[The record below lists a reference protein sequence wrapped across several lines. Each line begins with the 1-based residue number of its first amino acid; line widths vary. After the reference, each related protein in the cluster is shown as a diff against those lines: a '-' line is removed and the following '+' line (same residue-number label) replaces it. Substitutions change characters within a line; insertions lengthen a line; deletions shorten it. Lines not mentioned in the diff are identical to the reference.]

1 MDNPVRLNKFLAHNA
16 GISRREADEYIT
28 HGRITI
34 NGVTATIGD
43 RVQPSDQVT
52 LDGKPLEALAE
63 KTYLLL
69 NKPVGY
75 VCSRKQQGDN
85 PTIYSL
91 LPEKY
96 HELKPVGRLDADSS
110 GLILLTN
117 DGDFAHQMTHPKF
130 AKTKIY
136 EVTLN
141 KPLQPLHR
149 QMISDFGVMLEDGK
163 SQFLV
168 ERPDE
173 QATDEPL
180 GASFSEAS
188 AARVSTGAGTQSD
201 TRSEAVSGNDGGEK
215 AIGDLNWRITMH
227 EGRTRQIRRTFGALG
242 YTVTKLHRTQF
253 GKYSLG
259 DIKSRQSK
267 EL

>member
-1 MDNPVRLNKFLAHNA
+1 MDSPVRLNKFLAHNA
-16 GISRREADEYIT
+16 GISRREADDYIT

-34 NGVTATIGD
+34 NGVTAIIGD
-43 RVQPSDQVT
+43 RVQPGDHVT

-69 NKPVGY
+69 NKPAGY

-130 AKTKIY
+130 QKTKVY
-136 EVTLN
+136 EVTLD

-168 ERPDE
+168 ERPN
-173 QATDEPL
+173 EPL
-180 GASFSEAS
+180 GTSFPETS
-188 AARVSTGAGTQSD
+188 AARVSTGAGAQSD
-201 TRSEAVSGNDGGEK
+201 TRSEAVSENDGGEK
-215 AIGDLNWRITMH
+215 AAEDLDWRITMH
-227 EGRTRQIRRTFGALG
+227 EGRNRQIRRTFAALG

-259 DIKSRQSK
+259 DIKSGETV